1 MVGRWGRPVGSPV
14 SMVLTLT
21 PYRRCTPERN
31 RSIPTIPAGRFN
43 ARLVNVSTV
52 DTRPRRSEPGV
63 LAARPGTSVTGP
75 PHRPLP
81 AICAGARWSW
91 FDSGP
96 ALSLASG
103 RPAPRGSGSTGQGLC
118 VLHEGPTY
126 PKCTRPSSSSTPP
139 SCSTSGRRRQPPER
153 PGQSA
158 PTGRNSS
165 SPIWQTHRQTV
176 S

>member
-1 MVGRWGRPVGSPV
+1 
-14 SMVLTLT
+14 MVLTSQAH
-21 PYRRCTPERN
+21 RRRTTKKN
-31 RSIPTIPAGRFN
+31 RRIPTIPAGRFN

-118 VLHEGPTY
+118 LLHEGPTY
-126 PKCTRPSSSSTPP
+126 PKCTPPSSSSTPP
-139 SCSTSGRRRQPPER
+139 SCSACRRRRQPPQR
-153 PGQSA
+153 PRQPLSGRLKQHLSHPADA
-158 PTGRNSS
+158 PHQCLRCHDIRNSQKS
-165 SPIWQTHRQTV
+165 
-176 S
+176 